1 VIFAYGTA
9 YCFMAVIDMA
19 VCTIFLCFCEDLERN
34 DGSPERP
41 FYMPPSLR
49 KYVDKEAKKQTDLAS

>member
-1 VIFAYGTA
+1 
-9 YCFMAVIDMA
+9 MAVIDMA